1 MQMIRKIISAIVIL
15 TLIIAVPA
23 ISLSASGS
31 DTVTSATKQKAE
43 NTASPNSNNTTAN
56 TKLSDFSADIPYTLE
71 EMLIYS
77 IKDEYA
83 AQALYNKVIFNHG
96 SQEPFERL
104 FQEESDLIGQLTM
117 ILAYHG
123 IVLPDMTA
131 ISEQPNPTS
140 TREAG
145 LAAIRAE
152 KIGIEMYM
160 AFLAKN
166 DLPDNVRVMFQQLL
180 SACQNHL
187 YILDAKALEEG
198 WIQGVQYQDDHDDR
212 DDRDDEDDEDD
223 EDDRDDE
230 DDDD

>member
-1 MQMIRKIISAIVIL
+1 MQMIRKIISAIIIL

-31 DTVTSATKQKAE
+31 DTVTSATKQKTE
-43 NTASPNSNNTTAN
+43 NTASPNSNNTMAN

-83 AQALYNKVIFNHG
+83 AQALYKNVIFNHD

-117 ILAYHG
+117 ILADHG
-123 IVLPDMTA
+123 IVLPDRTA
-131 ISEQPNPTS
+131 TSEQADPTS
-140 TREAG
+140 AREAG

-152 KIGIEMYM
+152 KIGIE
-160 AFLAKN
+160 
-166 DLPDNVRVMFQQLL
+166 R
-180 SACQNHL
+180 
-187 YILDAKALEEG
+187 
-198 WIQGVQYQDDHDDR
+198 
-212 DDRDDEDDEDD
+212 
-223 EDDRDDE
+223 
-230 DDDD
+230 